1 MAVLGMCLCC
11 LDGFAAQENRLDFSS
26 VIGASHTQIVPLGI
40 IPHRNLDIF
49 VTQKASVGSNPRWP
63 FLRAGG
69 PVARRRSV
77 LFNEQGIHTR
87 PASREA
93 RCRAEVKP
101 RTSCMS
107 RYAPARLRRAV
118 QKGLSPPSHEACRRM
133 AVCTRQQAGNR
144 TKPASRGTRCATAVK
159 PRPSCMPLYAP
170 ARHGRAVRGQGALPL
185 SPAGDACGRW
195 WGSRRSAA

>member
-1 MAVLGMCLCC
+1 MPILTAGLAMSRAMD
-11 LDGFAAQENRLDFSS
+11 LDRFHILLERARARLFPPSKWAGLFPFAAYRRSAPPQVAWSILKWRCLGCVYVAWMASQRRKTDLTF
-26 VIGASHTQIVPLGI
+26 GTSHTQIVPLGI

-93 RCRAEVKP
+93 RCRAAVKP
-101 RTSCMS
+101 RTS
-107 RYAPARLRRAV
+107 
-118 QKGLSPPSHEACRRM
+118 
-133 AVCTRQQAGNR
+133 
-144 TKPASRGTRCATAVK
+144 
-159 PRPSCMPLYAP
+159 
-170 ARHGRAVRGQGALPL
+170 
-185 SPAGDACGRW
+185 
-195 WGSRRSAA
+195 

>member
-1 MAVLGMCLCC
+1 MSRAMGSGSFHQLLERARARLFPPSKWAGLFSLRCLSPLCSPAGGVEHTQMAVLGMCLCC

-63 FLRAGG
+63 FAAGG
-69 PVARRRSV
+69 PVARWRSV

-93 RCRAEVKP
+93 RCRAAVKP

-107 RYAPARLRRAV
+107 LYAPARLRRAV
-118 QKGLSPPSHEACRRM
+118 QRGGL
-133 AVCTRQQAGNR
+133 
-144 TKPASRGTRCATAVK
+144 
-159 PRPSCMPLYAP
+159 AP
-170 ARHGRAVRGQGALPL
+170 EP
-185 SPAGDACGRW
+185 
-195 WGSRRSAA
+195 

>member
-1 MAVLGMCLCC
+1 MSRAMDLDRFHILLERARARLFPPSKWAGLFPSAAYRRSAPPQLAWSILKWRCLGCVY

-93 RCRAEVKP
+93 RCRAAVKP
-101 RTSCMS
+101 RTS
-107 RYAPARLRRAV
+107 
-118 QKGLSPPSHEACRRM
+118 
-133 AVCTRQQAGNR
+133 
-144 TKPASRGTRCATAVK
+144 
-159 PRPSCMPLYAP
+159 
-170 ARHGRAVRGQGALPL
+170 
-185 SPAGDACGRW
+185 
-195 WGSRRSAA
+195 